1 MAIAAGSPGM
11 ADANERT
18 PSTAS
23 LHALDAVNLF
33 LARASGL
40 TSPLTWQAKTGPGR
54 TSVLSCRQ
62 QGLWACRR
70 IARHHPF
77 QAGRCRPWRLD
88 DRRGRADHCALACF
102 SCGARS
108 LGAPGDQRRLPGG
121 GGSCHE
127 PPPRW
132 HAALSEQLGRK
143 FRFDRRAARR
153 LSYRPRQLF
162 FVVSSHI
169 LYHCGIGPAAACR
182 PRLQPVFGH
191 SLWQRLRRPAS
202 PGAERAGLG

>member
-1 MAIAAGSPGM
+1 MRDRRNGHCRRLARDGGRKRTNTLHRQPARSRRCQLVPCAGFGPYVAAYLASQNWTQQNIGFILSAAGLVGLPANCSTPSVPSGPLSPGALMIAA
-11 ADANERT
+11 A
-18 PSTAS
+18 
-23 LHALDAVNLF
+23 ALTIALWPAFPVVLAAV
-33 LARASGL
+33 G
-40 TSPLTWQAKTGPGR
+40 
-54 TSVLSCRQ
+54 
-62 QGLWACRR
+62 
-70 IARHHPF
+70 
-77 QAGRCRPWRLD
+77 
-88 DRRGRADHCALACF
+88 
-102 SCGARS
+102 
-108 LGAPGDQRRLPGG
+108 
-121 GGSCHE
+121 
-127 PPPRW
+127 

-202 PGAERAGLG
+202 PGAERAALG